1 MFQVTGAALWEV
13 LDTLAGIED
22 AFQAFDKWLNEQPF
36 DYDECV
42 LARNLFEVRFSSVSL
57 DQQLSANS
65 AAIALGEE
73 RAKEIEEQVKKWVIE
88 SGFSS
93 EEEYENY

>member
-22 AFQAFDKWLNEQPF
+22 AFQAFDKWVNEQPYG
-36 DYDECV
+36 YDELT
-42 LARNLFEVRFSSVSL
+42 LARNLFEVRFASVSL
-57 DQQLSANS
+57 HQQLAANS